1 MARQIY
7 KWLLRFI
14 GTKLPD
20 PGEWGGNFKWCHTI
34 RNRWARHISSGISPT
49 ANISRGAKICGDG
62 KNLIIE
68 QYASVGINCEIG
80 SDLFIGEHT
89 MMGPN
94 CIILTQNHYF
104 DSKSCSFDG
113 YVSKEVKIGK
123 NCWIGRNVI
132 ILPGTEIGD
141 YCVIGAGAVLPGKS
155 YPSYSL
161 IVGNPAVVKKRYR
174 ENKQ

>member
-1 MARQIY
+1 MRQIY

-14 GTKLPD
+14 GAKLPD

-34 RNRWARHISSGISPT
+34 RNRWARHIASGISPT

-62 KNLIIE
+62 NNLIIE

-80 SDLFIGEHT
+80 SNLFIGEHT

-104 DSKSCSFDG
+104 DSESCSFDG
-113 YVSKEVKIGK
+113 YVSKEVRIGK

-141 YCVIGAGAVLPGKS
+141 YCVVGAGAVLPGKCF
-155 YPSYSL
+155 PSYSL